1 MEMLRLGRSGLRVS
15 PLALG
20 TAAFGDSARSPW
32 SVGADGVWP
41 LVSHAFDRG
50 ISLFDTGTSYGGG
63 LAEVRLGEA
72 LHRLDRRQDVTIVTK
87 VYFPAE
93 PGSQDRGLSRRH
105 LIAALDRSLARLR
118 TDYVDMLMIHRWDR
132 EAPVEETLSTLDGF
146 VRSGRVRYLGASSM
160 SAWRL
165 MKMLGLQRSGG
176 MEPFVAMQGH
186 YNLLYREEEREMI
199 PLCREEGLGY
209 MAWSPLARGRLAGPR
224 ADPVR
229 LREDRLA
236 SARFDAALDQLVL
249 DALDKAAGATGL
261 PHAAL
266 ALGWLA
272 GRGAIP
278 VVGPSTPAELDVALE
293 GLRAGEGEDVLLAA
307 ELAYRPH
314 GVIGFSPLEEQ
325 PLL

>member
-1 MEMLRLGRSGLRVS
+1 MEMRRLGRSGLKVP

-20 TAAFGDSARSPW
+20 TAAFGDTARSSW

-41 LVSHAFDRG
+41 LVSRAFDKG
-50 ISLFDTGTSYGGG
+50 ITLFDTGTSYGGG
-63 LAEVRLGEA
+63 LAETRLGEA
-72 LHRLDRRQDVTIVTK
+72 LHRLGHRQDVTIVTK
-87 VYFPAE
+87 IFFPAE
-93 PGSQDRGLSRRH
+93 PGSQHRGLSRRH
-105 LIAALDRSLARLR
+105 LIAALDRSLDRLR

-132 EAPVEETLSTLDGF
+132 DAPVEETLSTLDGF

-165 MKMLGLQRSGG
+165 MKMLALQRGGG

-229 LREDRLA
+229 LREDPLA
-236 SARFDAALDQLVL
+236 SARFSAALDQPVL
-249 DALDKAAGATGL
+249 DALDRAASATGL
-261 PHAAL
+261 PHAVL

-278 VVGPSTPAELDVALE
+278 VIGPSAPAELDIAVE
-293 GLRAGEGEDVLLAA
+293 GMRAGTGKEALQAVEQ
-307 ELAYRPH
+307 AYRPH
-314 GVIGFSPLEEQ
+314 EVIGFSPLEEQ
-325 PLL
+325 PLS